1 MGHLVPARVMENAYP
16 KSQLPLLDIAHIQ
29 HVSCLS
35 NWKHWTLTRHPTVQP
50 SYQCICPFCTWH
62 KYRWHI
68 IFDQQMCDTF
78 MRAYGSSSVIC
89 VWLCYV
95 HWEETVVSKR
105 KAIKQVQLKS
115 RICYELL
122 YIQFQTSLWSPSY
135 FIKSELNHYK
145 STSGK
150 ANKWICHYF
159 WKYLYFGN
167 IQR

>member
-62 KYRWHI
+62 KYRWHT

-105 KAIKQVQLKS
+105 KAIKPVQLKS

-122 YIQFQTSLWSPSY
+122 YIQFQT
-135 FIKSELNHYK
+135 
-145 STSGK
+145 
-150 ANKWICHYF
+150 
-159 WKYLYFGN
+159 
-167 IQR
+167 